1 MTFPTVAFV
10 YRLHLSHTL
19 FKAIPKSVGLGR
31 HGEESRR
38 GVLKLQMSV
47 RRHSVIFPF
56 DRPHA
61 ELYVSTVARAF
72 LLRSLGSKGL
82 WCAPPRHIHLT
93 TQAVESFG
101 QILLPSQT
109 RGALLP

>member
-1 MTFPTVAFV
+1 MTFPTVALV

-31 HGEESRR
+31 HGGESRR

-61 ELYVSTVARAF
+61 ELYVSTVARVF
-72 LLRSLGSKGL
+72 LLRSPGSKGL
-82 WCAPPRHIHLT
+82 WCAPPRRIHLT